1 MTVNTLHR
9 GGLTIET
16 LWRGVGIAD
25 TSTPYITLKKYCL
38 YSNGTFYA

>member
-16 LWRGVGIAD
+16 LWRGVSIAD
-25 TSTPYITLKKYCL
+25 TSTPYLTQKNTVCITLIEIE
-38 YSNGTFYA
+38 